1 MKKLIARIQSDI
13 SKLQDSVQ
21 KEGND
26 LLDKI
31 KKIDLKSNIEQT
43 KTELKKVLTAKL
55 KKIEPTYHTFVEE
68 LRKNVK
74 KAGIDI
80 DKIEKGIK
88 KKASA
93 MKKKGSAKGKLA
105 KGKTR
110 RKTKKTLTQTG
121 QKSDT

>member
-55 KKIEPTYHTFVEE
+55 KKIECNYHTFVEE

-110 RKTKKTLTQTG
+110 RKTKKKLTQTG